1 MPTGVDFSQ
10 DVKQIMF
17 NVIQFVEHEKGG
29 CLIPLNNV
37 NDHIK
42 SMLGISMTSVERL
55 KREIREQEREML
67 EEENELIALQKRR
80 DQEKQDK
87 EDAAFHATLRLR
99 HPRARSPSISAAPY
113 TTTRIFM
120 PVAKPSQ
127 KSGHVGPSPI
137 VLTDDQK
144 ENIR

>member
-1 MPTGVDFSQ
+1 MLSGVDFSH

-17 NVIQFVEHEKGG
+17 NVIQFVEREKVG

-37 NDHIK
+37 NDPIK
-42 SMLGISMTSVERL
+42 SMLGISMTSVDRL

-67 EEENELIALQKRR
+67 GKENELIALQKKL

-87 EDAAFHATLRLR
+87 EDAAFRATLRLR
-99 HPRARSPSISAAPY
+99 HPRTRSSPISVAPY
-113 TTTRIFM
+113 TNTRIFM
-120 PVAKPSQ
+120 PVAKPSR
-127 KSGHVGPSPI
+127 KSDHVGISPI